1 MFNPGRFEGNK
12 GEAQLDVKPETPP
25 TEIELRSREKELK
38 ARYEDPR
45 RKVEASVLWQERAT
59 LRAKEYDRIKQLE
72 RSLSVAKRVAAAD
85 IQDTRDIRD
94 NELRSARSKIQDAEE
109 SRVEIEKKKK
119 NRGLFQK
126 LKYHFIDDPVN
137 EELDLLSKVREK
149 HQREIDEKIKKAEI
163 IELRQSA
170 SLRNTTEDSNSD
182 LERGKEEY
190 WKSKKD
196 LLEKAH
202 GINVASHEAIR
213 STFLSLEKG
222 ELDIKKLAV
231 EANAVVVHAIPID
244 DQSMK
249 ALSKERGA
257 TILAKSPDLSAS
269 VISANSRIEGQKM
282 FYPFGFILDGKIIAS
297 YEGDE
302 GTHADGLAR
311 RREEHSHGTLQVDT
325 KKGFNHIANS
335 AAKAKANFSHNES
348 IVHEP
353 HIRGILIDE
362 SGIAHT
368 MTMIEEALAFAHDN
382 YKEYPVYIRKADGIY
397 SLDGNKVTADY
408 IYNNQQP

>member
-1 MFNPGRFEGNK
+1 MFNPERFEGNR
-12 GEAQLDVKPETPP
+12 GEVQNEAKPEIPP
-25 TEIELRSREKELK
+25 TETELRARERELK

-45 RKVEASVLWQERAT
+45 RKVEASMLWKERAA
-59 LRAKEYDRIKQLE
+59 LRAREHDRIKQLE
-72 RSLSVAKRVAAAD
+72 RSLSVAKRSSAAD
-85 IQDTRDIRD
+85 IQNTRDIINNELWSVRD
-94 NELRSARSKIQDAEE
+94 NIQNAEE

-126 LKYHFIDDPVN
+126 IKYHLIDDPLN
-137 EELDLLSKVREK
+137 EELSSLTETIEK
-149 HQREIDEKIKKAEI
+149 YQREIDEKIKKSEST
-163 IELRQSA
+163 ELSQSA
-170 SLRNTTEDSNSD
+170 SLRNTIEDLNSD
-182 LERGKEEY
+182 FERGKEGY
-190 WKSKKD
+190 RKSKKG

-202 GINVASHEAIR
+202 GINAASHEAIR
-213 STFLSLEKG
+213 NTFLSLEKG
-222 ELDIKKLAV
+222 ELDIKRLAV

-244 DQSMK
+244 VQSMK
-249 ALSKERGA
+249 TISKERGA

-269 VISANSRIEGQKM
+269 IISANSGIEGQKM

-311 RREEHSHGTLQVDT
+311 RREEHSNGTLQVDT
-325 KKGFNHIANS
+325 KKEFNHIANS

-348 IVHEP
+348 IVHKP

-362 SGIAHT
+362 SGMAGT
-368 MTMIEEALAFAHDN
+368 MTTIEEALAFAHNN

-397 SLDGNKVTADY
+397 SQDGKKVTAND
-408 IYNNQQP
+408 IYS